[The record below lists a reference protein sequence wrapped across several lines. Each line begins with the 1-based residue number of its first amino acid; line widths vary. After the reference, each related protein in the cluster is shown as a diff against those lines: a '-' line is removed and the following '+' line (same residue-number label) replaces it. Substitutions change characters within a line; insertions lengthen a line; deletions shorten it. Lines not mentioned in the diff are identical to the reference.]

1 MPQIDLGTETFTP
14 DASAVREFAER
25 VGKTHQKHSITLLNF
40 TLPDSELVA
49 NVKENLR
56 PNSNPEHLTLD
67 MVLAFM
73 KTFGIDAGGALLV
86 KELDG
91 EKKYRLLDILR
102 LEVKNNRLNCTR
114 LSSTREGQSPS
125 EFLVDPTEDPYFP
138 SLRKAKGVHICPTE
152 DAGVDAYIGLEN
164 ESGELIAIIFLDKTD
179 EALDLSPH
187 LRDLHRLRKDWGNL
201 LYKTMTAHQT
211 AEAETEDMVDELVN
225 DIYSFHAVPSQILE
239 PENGEI
245 PPKSIEN
252 LGQLMSK
259 YYQLETGETADAN
272 TPEIHEMIKGLSR
285 DLEGSK
291 SIIEITA
298 ETNTPENAKKVIRN
312 LLELLMKNRMESVL
326 REKELRQLS
335 VFDGLTGLQAKIRF
349 TEGLVDELTRSVRKE
364 LGFHLLMIDID
375 HFKSVNDT
383 HGHVTGDTV
392 LQHVALAIKKSIRPY
407 DMAGRYGGEE
417 FIVGLTDTN
426 TAEAALVAERI
437 REAVRNSDAVK
448 EILGRELTVSIGLAP
463 FNPEKDS
470 DDPKRLI
477 NRADGSLY
485 DAKEHGRNM
494 TVVDGYKV
502 KIEDEIGT
510 PEYVPLK
517 LS

>member
-1 MPQIDLGTETFTP
+1 MPQINLETETFVP

-25 VGKTHQKHSITLLNF
+25 VGKTHKQHSITLLNF
-40 TLPDSELVA
+40 TLPDSGLISS
-49 NVKENLR
+49 VKENLR
-56 PNSNPEHLTLD
+56 PNSNPELLTLD
-67 MVLAFM
+67 MVLALM

-86 KELDG
+86 KDLDG

-114 LSSTREGQSPS
+114 LSDTREGQSPS
-125 EFLVDPTEDPYFP
+125 EFLINPTEDPYFS
-138 SLRKAKGVHICPTE
+138 SLRKTKGVHICPTE
-152 DAGVDAYIGLEN
+152 DAGIDAYIGLEN
-164 ESGELIAIIFLDKTD
+164 ELGDLIAIIFLDKTD
-179 EALDLSPH
+179 EALDLSLH
-187 LRDLHRLRKDWGNL
+187 LGDLHQLRKDWGSL
-201 LYKTMTAHQT
+201 LQKTMTAHQT
-211 AEAETEDMVDELVN
+211 AEAETEDMVDKIVN
-225 DIYSFHAVPSQILE
+225 EIYSFHVTPSQILE
-239 PENGEI
+239 PESGEA
-245 PPKSIEN
+245 PPESIES

-259 YYQLETGETADAN
+259 YYQLETGEAADAN
-272 TPEIHEMIKGLSR
+272 TPEIHEMIKGLSG
-285 DLEGSK
+285 DLDRSK
-291 SIIEITA
+291 TIIDITA

-349 TEGLVDELTRSVRKE
+349 TEGLVDELSRSVREE

-375 HFKSVNDT
+375 RFKNVNDT

-417 FIVGLTDTN
+417 FIVGLTNTN
-426 TAEAALVAERI
+426 TAEAALVANRI
-437 REAVRNSDAVK
+437 REAVRNSDAIK
-448 EILGRELTVSIGLAP
+448 EILGGELTVSIGLAP

-470 DDPKRLI
+470 GDPKRLI
-477 NRADGSLY
+477 SRADGSLY
-485 DAKEHGRNM
+485 DAKKHGRNM

-502 KIEDEIGT
+502 EVEDEIGT
-510 PEYVPLK
+510 PEYVPLD